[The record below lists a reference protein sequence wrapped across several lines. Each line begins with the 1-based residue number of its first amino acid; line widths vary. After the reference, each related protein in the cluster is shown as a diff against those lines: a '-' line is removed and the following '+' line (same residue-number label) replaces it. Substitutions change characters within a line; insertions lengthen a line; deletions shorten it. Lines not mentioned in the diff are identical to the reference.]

1 MKLSG
6 KGACA
11 VVSSSLLFAC
21 AVSAAVVGFECLS
34 LGAKVKAHFQLSAA
48 AGAFYSGILLGLGQ
62 SLLAIALLCCRGKAA
77 CRNFFLFGLLVFL
90 LGVLTAFSGAVV
102 DGDAVSLVERKYSR
116 YCLDTLDVPAACGRL
131 KDYQRGLVASTVLN
145 ALECLIGLVNLV
157 VIKRYQAAQV
167 YRRRRAHR
175 RSAREVLLVEEREL
189 TVAANFRSVSYISL
203 AACGSQARED
213 GAEARKSGHPSIEL
227 PGYVPSQN
235 VLHHV
240 YGFSYPPANDSPP
253 AYEDIFPGERRNKAF
268 EC

>member
-1 MKLSG
+1 M
-6 KGACA
+6 
-11 VVSSSLLFAC
+11 VSSSLLFAC

-62 SLLAIALLCCRGKAA
+62 ALLAMALLCCRGKPA

-116 YCLDTLDVPAACGRL
+116 YCLDTVDVPAACGRL

-157 VIKRYQAAQV
+157 VIKRYQAAQF
-167 YRRRRAHR
+167 YRRRRAQR
-175 RSAREVLLVEEREL
+175 RSARAVLLAEEREL
-189 TVAANFRSVSYISL
+189 SVAADFRSVSYISL
-203 AACGSQARED
+203 AVCGSQVRED

-227 PGYVPSQN
+227 PGYAPAPN
-235 VLHHV
+235 ELHHV
-240 YGFSYPPANDSPP
+240 CGFSYPPANDSPP
-253 AYEDIFPGERRNKAF
+253 AYEDIFPGERRNKVLD
-268 EC
+268 C

>member
-1 MKLSG
+1 MKEGDGPDEAEEDYNEVEWQRSVRRGLQQPALRVRRERGSGRVRVSLSG
-6 KGACA
+6 SQSEGALPTERGCW
-11 VVSSSLLFAC
+11 
-21 AVSAAVVGFECLS
+21 
-34 LGAKVKAHFQLSAA
+34 
-48 AGAFYSGILLGLGQ
+48 
-62 SLLAIALLCCRGKAA
+62 GKAG

-116 YCLDTLDVPAACGRL
+116 YCLDTVDVPAACGRL

-157 VIKRYQAAQV
+157 VIKRYQAAQF

-175 RSAREVLLVEEREL
+175 RSAREVLLAEEREL
-189 TVAANFRSVSYISL
+189 TVAHDFRSVSYISL
-203 AACGSQARED
+203 AVCGSQARED

-227 PGYVPSQN
+227 PGYAPVQN
-235 VLHHV
+235 ELHHV

-253 AYEDIFPGERRNKAF
+253 AYEDIFPGERRIKAL

>member
-62 SLLAIALLCCRGKAA
+62 ALLALALLCCKGKAA

-116 YCLDTLDVPAACGRL
+116 YCLDTVDVPAACGRL

-157 VIKRYQAAQV
+157 VIKRYQAAQF
-167 YRRRRAHR
+167 YRRRRAQR
-175 RSAREVLLVEEREL
+175 RSAREVLLSEEREL
-189 TVAANFRSVSYISL
+189 TVTTDFRSVSYISL
-203 AACGSQARED
+203 AVCSQARED

-227 PGYVPSQN
+227 PGYAPDQN
-235 VLHHV
+235 ELHHV
-240 YGFSYPPANDSPP
+240 YGFSFPPANDSPP